1 MVRWSWRN
9 SSRTAAL
16 VRSLSEPFHGWVLGR
31 YKRRNVLRLVLVA
44 KPLYE
49 AVTKDLKD
57 VETLRQAASAVDGIN
72 RLIVFSEYECTR
84 GGGCFVVD
92 FARRIELPRVFTKLL
107 LGGALSVGRGGG
119 SLLDEVVGLAERW
132 LGVVSWRWGVRYRLW

>member
-1 MVRWSWRN
+1 MGGD
-9 SSRTAAL
+9 L
-16 VRSLSEPFHGWVLGR
+16 VDTNVVLD
-31 YKRRNVLRLVLVA
+31 VVRLVLVA

-49 AVTKDLKD
+49 AVMKDLKD
-57 VETLRQAASAVDGIN
+57 VEEMRQVASAVDGIN
-72 RLIVFSEYECTR
+72 RRWVASFLFLSYKCTR

-132 LGVVSWRWGVRYRLW
+132 LGVVSWRWGVKSGLWRF